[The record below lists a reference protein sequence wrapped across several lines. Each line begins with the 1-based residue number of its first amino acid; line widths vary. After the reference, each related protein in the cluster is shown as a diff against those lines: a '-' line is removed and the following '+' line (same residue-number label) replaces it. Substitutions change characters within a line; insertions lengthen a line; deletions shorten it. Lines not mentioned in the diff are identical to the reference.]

1 MSFADEVKGKKV
13 LVFGLGLQ
21 GGGVGDALW
30 LIKHGATVRVTDL
43 KSEDELEDSL
53 AKLPDNISH
62 SLGQHLDEDIE
73 WADIIIKNPGVPDSQ
88 PQITLAR
95 ELGKPVFTSIALV
108 VKEARDKT
116 IGITGTRG
124 KSTTTELTY
133 SLLNSLFPG
142 EIIKGGNIP
151 GTSGLQL
158 LDQLADVKYLV
169 LELSSFQLTNFHDHQ
184 LSPRY
189 SILTNIYPDHLNRYE
204 DMEAYQHDK
213 SAIYAYQNSTDFLI
227 YNQTNQIAASM
238 ASSAPGKLI
247 PFESSTLPD
256 LTLQLPGEHNK
267 ENVAAV
273 YELAKILDLDLAS
286 FKEVAEEFSSVPF
299 RLELIRELDGVRY
312 YNDSTSTTPTATIKA
327 LSSFSSPT
335 VLILGGDQKHLPTDD
350 LITALKDSLN
360 LTDIILLG
368 SHNIPEF
375 TSKLTNSCGD
385 LIRSQVNSM
394 VEAVSDATSA
404 VQEGGIVLLSPG
416 FASFD
421 LFENEFDRG
430 RQFNQAVKSLNLI
443 STSSLD
449 H

>member
-267 ENVAAV
+267 ENVAVV
-273 YELAKILDLDLAS
+273 Y
-286 FKEVAEEFSSVPF
+286 
-299 RLELIRELDGVRY
+299 
-312 YNDSTSTTPTATIKA
+312 
-327 LSSFSSPT
+327 
-335 VLILGGDQKHLPTDD
+335 
-350 LITALKDSLN
+350 
-360 LTDIILLG
+360 
-368 SHNIPEF
+368 
-375 TSKLTNSCGD
+375 
-385 LIRSQVNSM
+385 
-394 VEAVSDATSA
+394 
-404 VQEGGIVLLSPG
+404 
-416 FASFD
+416 
-421 LFENEFDRG
+421 
-430 RQFNQAVKSLNLI
+430 
-443 STSSLD
+443 
-449 H
+449 